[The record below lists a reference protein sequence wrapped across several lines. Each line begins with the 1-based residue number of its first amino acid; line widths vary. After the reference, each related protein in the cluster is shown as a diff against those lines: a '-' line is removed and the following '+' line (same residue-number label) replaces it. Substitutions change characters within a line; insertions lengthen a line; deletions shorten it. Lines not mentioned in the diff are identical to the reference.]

1 MDPVAAPAAAAQPA
15 ESTPVTISAT
25 LDAAS
30 RGDFSAFDTAS
41 TAAQRGKPLPSVEAT
56 EPPPAPAAPAER
68 TLSKRQEEANNR
80 TRAAV
85 DAATADL
92 RAELDRVKAQ
102 LSAPPARPVEQ
113 PAAPAAPA
121 APTVAEWKRLASLPD
136 APKLA
141 DFESVEEHTAAMS
154 FFIATTIRSEEQA
167 TARERQT
174 DESRAK
180 FLTERGQEY
189 GSRLSAAREADPDIV
204 SKIAP
209 AIMAARPLSGLSD
222 AERSRATFA
231 NLVAETGLFSE
242 DPAGLYVH
250 LTANP
255 ADAQRIASLPSQD
268 AALRALAQLDGRLTA
283 GRAPAAPGPE
293 SRTAAPAA
301 AAPPSTITAAPPPPP
316 TVTRAGSTADPSKSA
331 LARGDFAAFDRIEM
345 DKKRARH
352 SAA

>member
-1 MDPVAAPAAAAQPA
+1 MEPVAAPAAAAQPA

-56 EPPPAPAAPAER
+56 EQAAPASPAPAER

-209 AIMAARPLSGLSD
+209 AIMAARPLSGLSNG
-222 AERSRATFA
+222 EHVTFA

-255 ADAQRIASLPSQD
+255 ADAQRIAALPSQD

-283 GRAPAAPGPE
+283 GRATAAPGPE

-316 TVTRAGSTADPSKSA
+316 TVTRAGSTADPQKAA
-331 LARGDFAAFDRIEM
+331 LARGDFGTFDRIEM
-345 DKKRARH
+345 EKKRARH